1 MKIRRCVICG
11 KEFESRNGKLVCS
24 EECKLERKRQQ
35 DRKGNY
41 RRYNGLS
48 NVPEEKICP
57 VCGEKF
63 EALNNVKYCSLSC
76 SETARRKMQKE
87 NFQEYYN
94 VPENKKIIKERRKK
108 KRKEEI

>member
-1 MKIRRCVICG
+1 MKIRICQICG
-11 KEFESRNGKLVCS
+11 KQFESCNGRLVCS
-24 EECKLERKRQQ
+24 EECRLERKRQQ

-48 NVPEEKICP
+48 NVPVEKICP

-94 VPENKKIIKERRKK
+94 VPENKKNIIERAKK
-108 KRKEEI
+108 NHKK